1 MRNLDSLKIFSKI
14 YLVLVFISSLPAI
27 SQDAGNDLYER
38 NLEASKYIKSL
49 QMDCS
54 GATSVCSARNTALR
68 SESIFND
75 LIEEVIE
82 REVFNWP
89 NGEFKIIEEAFF
101 IRQGADYSFGDRF
114 FGPADEQYLEAAEMI
129 EKVLDSAD
137 QRVAEL
143 LSEGELYLYEDK
155 KPEWAE
161 SYYRDA
167 LPYDP
172 DNRDILKGIAEIEF
186 LLNFD
191 DKKAAL
197 DALIQSNQ
205 FDIALEELEIL
216 LDIRPNNEELRDY
229 KYKIQLKTDEKR
241 VLDDLNEIVDEINE
255 LIPNYEQS
263 CEEDV
268 NCNMQVRRI
277 SFNLKR
283 ALGEIENTYLALYE
297 ITGDDFYQDEDFYT
311 YYLNAMTELD
321 NVVEI
326 RSARLAA
333 EEMSEIETML
343 AMSLSERRQAYKEEV
358 ESNNISSSSN
368 TELIEGSDLNFL
380 QANLKEVES
389 LYVPEGNVE
398 AAEKKSSFLNSINN
412 EIKTLLNDSL
422 QSAEEKENWQDALN
436 VLEDINEL
444 IPTTGSREK
453 VISYSLILDGI
464 SKIEKY
470 QDAPSLLYNKK
481 ELDIAKNLL
490 KSFDSLDSVVQN
502 TTKLNAD
509 LASFKETIQ
518 DAELFIAEAEKE
530 KAEQERLAAAQ
541 REERR
546 RAAEELRKKEEA
558 AKLQAAASKK
568 KTNETNLPPTPTIS
582 STTPK
587 QSNSVSVSQKPKL
600 DYASFGQSVYCQRS
614 YRNREFIATFKIL
627 VSSDGQ
633 AKSVETLYIRKSDGS
648 DMEMN
653 GNDNKILEVVNEA
666 LLRSKFRPGRMDDIA
681 VDTTFNLPL
690 KVPARFCG

>member
-1 MRNLDSLKIFSKI
+1 MKNLDRLKISTKI
-14 YLVLVFISSLPAI
+14 YIFLVFISSIPAI

-38 NLEASKYIKSL
+38 NLGASKYIKSL

-82 REVFNWP
+82 RQVSKWP

-101 IRQGADYSFGDRF
+101 IRQEADFEFGDRF
-114 FGPADEQYLEAAEMI
+114 FGPADNQYQEASEMI
-129 EKVLDSAD
+129 EEVLDSAD

-172 DNRDILKGIAEIEF
+172 DNRDILRGIAEIEF
-186 LLNFD
+186 LLNFE

-197 DALIQSNQ
+197 DALIQTNQ
-205 FDIALEELEIL
+205 FDAAREELDML
-216 LDIRPNNEELRDY
+216 LSVRPGNDELRQYRDLINY
-229 KYKIQLKTDEKR
+229 KTNEKVYLDE
-241 VLDDLNEIVDEINE
+241 LNEIVNEINE
-255 LIPNYEQS
+255 LIPTYDQL
-263 CEEDV
+263 CEEQPS
-268 NCNMQVRRI
+268 CNRRV
-277 SFNLKR
+277 
-283 ALGEIENTYLALYE
+283 ALIEERLLDALSYIENAYLELFI
-297 ITGDDFYQDEDFYT
+297 ITGDDYYQDEDFYT
-311 YYLNAMTELD
+311 FYLNAMAEL
-321 NVVEI
+321 NGLVEI

-333 EEMSEIETML
+333 EEMLEIETML
-343 AMSLSERRQAYKEEV
+343 AMSLSERREDMSY
-358 ESNNISSSSN
+358 
-368 TELIEGSDLNFL
+368 IEGSDLDFL

-389 LYVPEGNVE
+389 LYVPEGNSEV
-398 AAEKKSSFLNSINN
+398 AEKKALFLNSINN

-422 QSAEEKENWQDALN
+422 QSAEDQENWQEALN

-444 IPTTGSREK
+444 IPTAGSREK
-453 VISYSLILDGI
+453 VKSYSLMLDGI

-470 QDAPSLLYNKK
+470 QDAPSLLYDNK
-481 ELDIAKNLL
+481 ELDIAKNLS
-490 KSFDSLDSVVQN
+490 KRFDSLDSVIQN

-509 LASFKETIQ
+509 LASFRETIE
-518 DAELFIAEAEKE
+518 DAELFMVEAERE
-530 KAEQERLAAAQ
+530 KAEQERLVAAQ

-558 AKLQAAASKK
+558 AKLQAA
-568 KTNETNLPPTPTIS
+568 S
-582 STTPK
+582 SNKK
-587 QSNSVSVSQKPKL
+587 QSNKKPLPAPTINLTTSKQGNVVSVSQKPKL
-600 DYASFGQSVYCQRS
+600 DYASFGQSVYCPRS

-633 AKSVETLYIRKSDGS
+633 AKSIETLYIRKSDDS

-653 GNDNKILEVVNEA
+653 GNDTKIFDIVKEG
-666 LLRSKFRPGRMDDIA
+666 LLRSKFRSGRIDDIA
-681 VDTTFNLPL
+681 VETTFNLPL
-690 KVPARFCG
+690 KIPAKFCG

>member
-1 MRNLDSLKIFSKI
+1 M
-14 YLVLVFISSLPAI
+14 
-27 SQDAGNDLYER
+27 
-38 NLEASKYIKSL
+38 
-49 QMDCS
+49 
-54 GATSVCSARNTALR
+54 
-68 SESIFND
+68 
-75 LIEEVIE
+75 
-82 REVFNWP
+82 
-89 NGEFKIIEEAFF
+89 
-101 IRQGADYSFGDRF
+101 
-114 FGPADEQYLEAAEMI
+114 
-129 EKVLDSAD
+129 
-137 QRVAEL
+137 
-143 LSEGELYLYEDK
+143 
-155 KPEWAE
+155 
-161 SYYRDA
+161 
-167 LPYDP
+167 
-172 DNRDILKGIAEIEF
+172 
-186 LLNFD
+186 
-191 DKKAAL
+191 
-197 DALIQSNQ
+197 
-205 FDIALEELEIL
+205 
-216 LDIRPNNEELRDY
+216 
-229 KYKIQLKTDEKR
+229 
-241 VLDDLNEIVDEINE
+241 
-255 LIPNYEQS
+255 
-263 CEEDV
+263 
-268 NCNMQVRRI
+268 
-277 SFNLKR
+277 
-283 ALGEIENTYLALYE
+283 GEIENTYLALYE

-530 KAEQERLAAAQ
+530 KAEQERLAAVQ

-568 KTNETNLPPTPTIS
+568 KTNETNRPPTPTIS

-653 GNDNKILEVVNEA
+653 GNDNKILQVVNEA

-690 KVPARFCG
+690 KVPARFCD

>member
-1 MRNLDSLKIFSKI
+1 MKNLDRLKISTKI
-14 YLVLVFISSLPAI
+14 YIFLVFILSIPAI

-82 REVFNWP
+82 RQVSKWP
-89 NGEFKIIEEAFF
+89 NGEFKIVEEAFF
-101 IRQGADYSFGDRF
+101 IRQEADFAFGDRF
-114 FGPADEQYLEAAEMI
+114 FGPADNQYQEASEMI
-129 EKVLDSAD
+129 EEVLDSAD

-172 DNRDILKGIAEIEF
+172 DNRDILRGIAEIEF
-186 LLNFD
+186 LLNFE

-197 DALIQSNQ
+197 DALIQTNQ
-205 FDIALEELEIL
+205 FDAAREELEIL
-216 LDIRPNNEELRDY
+216 LDIRPKNKELRDY
-229 KYKIQLKTDEKR
+229 EYKIQYKTDEKR
-241 VLDDLNEIVDEINE
+241 LLDSLNEIVDDINE
-255 LIPNYEQS
+255 LIPNYEQI
-263 CEEDV
+263 CEEDL
-268 NCNMQVRRI
+268 NCNMKVKGI
-277 SFNLKR
+277 SITLDRVLFD
-283 ALGEIENTYLALYE
+283 IETTYRYLYE
-297 ITGDDFYQDEDFYT
+297 ITGDDYYQDEDFYS
-311 YYLNAMTELD
+311 YYLNAMAELD

-333 EEMSEIETML
+333 EEMLEIETML

-358 ESNNISSSSN
+358 ESYNMTDSSK
-368 TELIEGSDLNFL
+368 TDLIEGSDLNFL
-380 QANLKEVES
+380 KANLKEVES
-389 LYVPEGNVE
+389 LYVPESNSEVS
-398 AAEKKSSFLNSINN
+398 EKKALFLNSINN

-422 QSAEEKENWQDALN
+422 QSAEDEENWQEALN
-436 VLEDINEL
+436 VLKDINEL
-444 IPTTGSREK
+444 IPSTGSREK
-453 VISYSLILDGI
+453 VKSYSLVLVGI

-470 QDAPSLLYNKK
+470 QDAPSLLYDKK
-481 ELDIAKNLL
+481 ELNIAKSLL
-490 KSFDSLDSVVQN
+490 KTFDSLDSIVQN

-509 LASFKETIQ
+509 LASFRETIQ
-518 DAELFIAEAEKE
+518 DAELFMAEAEKE
-530 KAEQERLAAAQ
+530 KAEQERLIAAQ

-568 KTNETNLPPTPTIS
+568 KQSNKKPSPTPTINL
-582 STTPK
+582 TTPK
-587 QSNSVSVSQKPKL
+587 QGNAVSVSQKPKL
-600 DYASFGQSVYCQRS
+600 DYFSFSQSVYCPRS

-633 AKSVETLYIRKSDGS
+633 AKSIETLYIRKSDDS

-653 GNDNKILEVVNEA
+653 GNDTKIFDIVNEG
-666 LLRSKFRPGRMDDIA
+666 LLRSKFRPGRIDDIA
-681 VDTTFNLPL
+681 VETTFNLPL
-690 KVPARFCG
+690 KIPAKFCG

>member
-1 MRNLDSLKIFSKI
+1 MKNLDRLKISTKI
-14 YLVLVFISSLPAI
+14 YIFLVFISSIPAI

-38 NLEASKYIKSL
+38 NLGASKYIKSL

-82 REVFNWP
+82 RQVSKWP

-101 IRQGADYSFGDRF
+101 IRQEADFEFGDRF
-114 FGPADEQYLEAAEMI
+114 FGPADNQYQEASEMI
-129 EKVLDSAD
+129 EEVLDSAD

-172 DNRDILKGIAEIEF
+172 DNRDILRGIAEIEF
-186 LLNFD
+186 LLNFE

-197 DALIQSNQ
+197 DALIQTNQ
-205 FDIALEELEIL
+205 FDAAREELDML
-216 LDIRPNNEELRDY
+216 LSVRPGNDELRQYRDLINY
-229 KYKIQLKTDEKR
+229 KTNEKVYLDE
-241 VLDDLNEIVDEINE
+241 LNEIVNEINE
-255 LIPNYEQS
+255 LIPTYDQL
-263 CEEDV
+263 CEEQPS
-268 NCNMQVRRI
+268 CNRRV
-277 SFNLKR
+277 
-283 ALGEIENTYLALYE
+283 ALIEERLLDALSYIENAYLELFI
-297 ITGDDFYQDEDFYT
+297 ITGDDYYQDEDFYT
-311 YYLNAMTELD
+311 FYLNAMAEL
-321 NVVEI
+321 NGLVEI

-333 EEMSEIETML
+333 EEMLEIETML
-343 AMSLSERRQAYKEEV
+343 AMSLSERREDMSY
-358 ESNNISSSSN
+358 
-368 TELIEGSDLNFL
+368 IEGSDLDFL

-389 LYVPEGNVE
+389 LYVPEGNSEV
-398 AAEKKSSFLNSINN
+398 AEKKALFLNSINN

-422 QSAEEKENWQDALN
+422 QSAEDQENWQEALN

-444 IPTTGSREK
+444 IPTAGSREK
-453 VISYSLILDGI
+453 VKSYSLMLDGI

-470 QDAPSLLYNKK
+470 QDAPSLLYDNK

-490 KSFDSLDSVVQN
+490 KRFDSLDSVIQN

-509 LASFKETIQ
+509 LASFRETIE
-518 DAELFIAEAEKE
+518 DAELFMVEAERE
-530 KAEQERLAAAQ
+530 KAEQERLVAAQ

-558 AKLQAAASKK
+558 AKLQAA
-568 KTNETNLPPTPTIS
+568 S
-582 STTPK
+582 SNKK
-587 QSNSVSVSQKPKL
+587 QSNKKPLPAPTINLTTSKQGNVVSVSQKPKL
-600 DYASFGQSVYCQRS
+600 DYASFGQSVYCPRS

-633 AKSVETLYIRKSDGS
+633 AKSIETLYIRKSDDS

-653 GNDNKILEVVNEA
+653 GNDTKIFDIVKEG
-666 LLRSKFRPGRMDDIA
+666 LLRSKFRSGRIDDIA
-681 VDTTFNLPL
+681 VETTFNLPL
-690 KVPARFCG
+690 KIPAKFCG